1 MKEIMGEASCSPSQ
15 VVVDE
20 ELVDQDPVASC
31 FPVLTENYYIIIIL
45 GKWGTNKIF
54 YGAYLNII

>member
-1 MKEIMGEASCSPSQ
+1 MGEASCSPSE

-20 ELVDQDPVASC
+20 ELVDQDPVASY
-31 FPVLTENYYIIIIL
+31 FLVLTENYYIIIIL
-45 GKWGTNKIF
+45 GKWGTNKRF